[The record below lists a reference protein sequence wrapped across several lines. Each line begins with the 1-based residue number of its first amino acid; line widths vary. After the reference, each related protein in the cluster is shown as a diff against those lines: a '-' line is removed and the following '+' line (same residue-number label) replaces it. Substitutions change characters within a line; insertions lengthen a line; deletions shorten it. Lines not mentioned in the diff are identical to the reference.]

1 MSNCL
6 FPEDDDEPHTA
17 LDNIRERLEL
27 MCKGQLTITP
37 REGGHK
43 SPPPKNG
50 RKGGKSR
57 PLSPNAGIWQI
68 KRW

>member
-43 SPPPKNG
+43 SPPLKMEEREERAVPCLPTQAS
-50 RKGGKSR
+50 GK
-57 PLSPNAGIWQI
+57 
-68 KRW
+68 